1 MFEPV
6 RTRRTFEEAVTQIA
20 EVVQAGD
27 LQVGDRLPSERDLAA
42 QMQISRPTVR
52 EAVKVLSDSGVIEV
66 RPGPGGGMFV
76 KSEVVPLGLL
86 DQRSQMRI
94 SEVSAVLEARRL
106 LEPRVAQLAALY
118 GAEDDF
124 DALQETIDR
133 QRHAEGDHNRA
144 LKLDF
149 RFHLQMA
156 RATKN
161 PTVVRMM
168 RTLLKQLEIARDMA
182 LRHTPEE
189 PSLAVEIHERT
200 LAAIMSGDA
209 QRIEVAMDE
218 HLSFLERIWEEESGR
233 ARLRKVPDF
242 LLPHAERALHT
253 TE

>member
-6 RTRRTFEEAVTQIA
+6 RTRRTFEEAVAQIA

-27 LQVGDRLPSERDLAA
+27 LQVGDRLPSERDLAV

-86 DQRSQMRI
+86 NQRSQMRI

-133 QRHAEGDHNRA
+133 QRHAAGDHNRA
-144 LKLDF
+144 LKLDCPVPPPDGACDQESH
-149 RFHLQMA
+149 RRQNDAHAAQTTRDRSGHDTALYA
-156 RATKN
+156 RGAQ
-161 PTVVRMM
+161 PRG
-168 RTLLKQLEIARDMA
+168 RD
-182 LRHTPEE
+182 
-189 PSLAVEIHERT
+189 S
-200 LAAIMSGDA
+200 
-209 QRIEVAMDE
+209 
-218 HLSFLERIWEEESGR
+218 
-233 ARLRKVPDF
+233 
-242 LLPHAERALHT
+242 
-253 TE
+253 